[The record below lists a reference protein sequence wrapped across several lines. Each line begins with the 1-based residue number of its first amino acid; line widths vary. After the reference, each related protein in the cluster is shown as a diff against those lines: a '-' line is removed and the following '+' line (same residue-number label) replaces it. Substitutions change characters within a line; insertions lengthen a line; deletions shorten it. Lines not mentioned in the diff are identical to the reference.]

1 VGVIGCW
8 FMVDN
13 SICLCAYITGEKF
26 LRQNLLQNSE
36 SRATGG
42 LLLGKE
48 MDPGRYALH
57 QGWDNNSVIVVSSL
71 VNKIHLCDVG
81 MNIIQRN
88 Y

>member
-1 VGVIGCW
+1 
-8 FMVDN
+8 
-13 SICLCAYITGEKF
+13 
-26 LRQNLLQNSE
+26 
-36 SRATGG
+36 
-42 LLLGKE
+42 